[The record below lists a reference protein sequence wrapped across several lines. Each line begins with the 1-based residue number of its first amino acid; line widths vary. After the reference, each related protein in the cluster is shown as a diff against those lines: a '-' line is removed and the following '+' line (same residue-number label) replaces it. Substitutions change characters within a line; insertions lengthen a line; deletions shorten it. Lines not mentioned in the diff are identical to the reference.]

1 MNDSYVGTLIVNS
14 HAAVCTTMHESLG
27 VYYEDAHKPQE
38 HAVWRTAVKAVR
50 MTAWDFRAKEHETPG
65 DFRRQNIYFDSKE

>member
-27 VYYEDAHKPQE
+27 VYYEDAHKPQG
-38 HAVWRTAVKAVR
+38 HAVWRTAVL
-50 MTAWDFRAKEHETPG
+50 
-65 DFRRQNIYFDSKE
+65 QNEQGSSF